1 MLGTIV
7 NAVAIIGGSLTG
19 LLFSKGIPDNYK
31 EIVLNGIGL
40 SVILIG
46 LKSAFVSDN
55 LMIVII
61 SIVIGSLI
69 GEFMKIEN
77 KLERLGLFL
86 EKKVASNSKNGENS
100 TFAKGF
106 VTASLVFCVGS
117 MAIVGSLESGLTGN
131 HQTLYAKAILDGIT
145 SIIFSSTL
153 GIGVMFSSLA
163 VFLYQGAITLSAAF
177 MKTYLVP
184 ETVQHMTSVGGLL
197 IAAIGLNMLGI
208 TKIRVGNMI
217 PAIFMPLFYF
227 IICLFLK

>member
-7 NAVAIIGGSLTG
+7 NAVAIISGSLTG

-55 LMIVII
+55 LMIVIL

-69 GEFMKIEN
+69 GEFIKIEA
-77 KLERLGLFL
+77 KLDRLGLFL
-86 EKKVASNSKNGENS
+86 EKKVAAKSKNGENS
-100 TFAKGF
+100 NFAKGF
-106 VTASLVFCVGS
+106 VTSSLVFCVGS

-145 SIIFSSTL
+145 SIIFSSTM
-153 GIGVMFSSLA
+153 GIGVIFSSVA

-227 IICLFLK
+227 IISLFLK